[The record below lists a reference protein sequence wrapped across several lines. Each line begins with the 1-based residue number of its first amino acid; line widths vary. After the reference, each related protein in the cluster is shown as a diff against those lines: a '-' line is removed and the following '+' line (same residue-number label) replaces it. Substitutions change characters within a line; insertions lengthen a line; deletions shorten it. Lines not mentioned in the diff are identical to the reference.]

1 MLLPNSLNR
10 WKSSLLLAL
19 AAGLCLA
26 QIPSMNLTPE
36 VKRVGAKV
44 RCMCGVCR
52 NSMGDCPMLGCHS
65 AVPGREKIAK
75 MQLEGVA
82 DEAIVASFV
91 KEHGKQV
98 LVDTPAEGFS
108 LLSWLVPPA
117 FLLAGMG
124 MIYFWIQRNRRPA
137 MIAGEVP
144 AEALE
149 KFQKQA
155 DEELSK
161 FDS

>member
-1 MLLPNSLNR
+1 LLPNNRNR

-19 AAGLCLA
+19 ATGLCIA
-26 QIPSMNLTPE
+26 QIPSMNLTE
-36 VKRVGAKV
+36 DVKRVGAKV

-75 MQLEGVA
+75 MQAEGA
-82 DEAIVASFV
+82 SDDTIVASFV

-98 LVDTPAEGFS
+98 LVDTPMEGFS
-108 LLSWLVPPA
+108 ALSWLVPPV
-117 FLLAGMG
+117 FLALGLGMV
-124 MIYFWIQRNRRPA
+124 YFWIRRNRQPA
-137 MIAGEVP
+137 MAAGVP
-144 AEALE
+144 AVALD
-149 KFQKQA
+149 KFQQQA